1 MSAVLA
7 EPKAIDARRKAY
19 AFERSLGLPQAEA
32 CRRAGG
38 NVDNGHATKWE
49 RSKDVQAWIVYF
61 KSLGPQ
67 DEEILAAKR
76 ERYEQALTSIA
87 VGDGKEFPGE
97 PAPLDWPHR
106 LNALAQLR
114 DMNGMRAP
122 RRSELS
128 GPDGGPVQVED
139 MTKYTDEE
147 LAQLKT
153 IQRSVDA
160 RHSVSGPDRG

>member
-76 ERYEQALTSIA
+76 DRYEQALTSIA

-97 PAPLDWPHR
+97 PGALDWPHR
-106 LNALAQLR
+106 
-114 DMNGMRAP
+114 
-122 RRSELS
+122 
-128 GPDGGPVQVED
+128 
-139 MTKYTDEE
+139 
-147 LAQLKT
+147 
-153 IQRSVDA
+153 
-160 RHSVSGPDRG
+160 